1 MEKIN
6 HFGISYKS
14 DNKNLK
20 IDRNLYAIIDKKNH
34 DLSHYRSHYF
44 RMKQLAN
51 DETQS
56 ESLRNFGRHRCEY
69 LLKIFEDDSLELYTD
84 EYCKEHQKDCLL
96 NYDLNM
102 KFFKKLNSDEF
113 KKNINKIKN
122 KWRKL
127 EEIDDITKYEGING
141 IYILVLDE
149 YKQMYVGESKNICKR
164 IKEHWNRKKAFDK
177 LIFGRV
183 EDSVLSIDS
192 FGPLDT
198 TRIFIYET
206 YDNYKIEERLTSYI
220 PKKFLLN
227 RTTGGFRGDADVE
240 IKVATIA
247 NKNKRNL
254 VK

>member
-1 MEKIN
+1 
-6 HFGISYKS
+6 
-14 DNKNLK
+14 
-20 IDRNLYAIIDKKNH
+20 
-34 DLSHYRSHYF
+34 
-44 RMKQLAN
+44 
-51 DETQS
+51 
-56 ESLRNFGRHRCEY
+56 
-69 LLKIFEDDSLELYTD
+69 
-84 EYCKEHQKDCLL
+84 
-96 NYDLNM
+96 
-102 KFFKKLNSDEF
+102 
-113 KKNINKIKN
+113 
-122 KWRKL
+122 
-127 EEIDDITKYEGING
+127 
-141 IYILVLDE
+141 
-149 YKQMYVGESKNICKR
+149 MYVGESKNICKR
-164 IKEHWNRKKAFDK
+164 IKEHWNRKKTFDK

-198 TRIFIYET
+198 TRVFIYET